1 MIFLKNI
8 LEALNLRARFLVDW
22 TSQIIAAVTTH
33 IILYFSYFT
42 CRYPTRSFISHLFLD
57 MNTSVLVVLILVT
70 HLTFITSDRSDEFQ
84 KYFKDDQNS
93 KVRSMRVDDIPGK
106 CESKEKCEVISGV
119 NVCRTVST
127 CTK

>member
-1 MIFLKNI
+1 
-8 LEALNLRARFLVDW
+8 
-22 TSQIIAAVTTH
+22 
-33 IILYFSYFT
+33 
-42 CRYPTRSFISHLFLD
+42 

-106 CESKEKCEVISGV
+106 CESTEKCEVISGV
-119 NVCRTVST
+119 NVCSTVST

>member
-1 MIFLKNI
+1 
-8 LEALNLRARFLVDW
+8 
-22 TSQIIAAVTTH
+22 
-33 IILYFSYFT
+33 
-42 CRYPTRSFISHLFLD
+42 

-93 KVRSMRVDDIPGK
+93 KVFRIRPMRVDDIPGK

-119 NVCRTVST
+119 NVCSTVST